1 MAQPHK
7 LAKKHSKILTPGP
20 GASRVTAGA
29 WYGQRARKGNVRP
42 QGSISSEGACA
53 ELNRLRQ
60 GNWVPRLKAGHTQ
73 CAWSRGE
80 DSRAASALRNTCW
93 AIYCKACNGIQSICS
108 MDEVAASEQGLLGV
122 ANSLLTRT
130 TLYTDKRSVRP
141 DKSPRVSGGLFLCVL
156 KLLKAAAALAMECP
170 RSSFFRLKQHGERCK
185 PAPICQLKRPLLALG
200 SEDITSSILRLQCFV
215 ASSTV
220 FLRRE
225 SGAGSSDTEA
235 SEMWASGS

>member
-1 MAQPHK
+1 MLFSHFMWLCQSLRRRLRRFPCANKSTFRLQREIRP
-7 LAKKHSKILTPGP
+7 T
-20 GASRVTAGA
+20 SRV
-29 WYGQRARKGNVRP
+29 RAAVHHFHHV
-42 QGSISSEGACA
+42 AVVVA
-53 ELNRLRQ
+53 
-60 GNWVPRLKAGHTQ
+60 AH
-73 CAWSRGE
+73 WS

-185 PAPICQLKRPLLALG
+185 PVPICQLKRPLLALG

-225 SGAGSSDTEA
+225 SGASSSDTEA